1 MGEWATFHLSEAS
14 LALWLISLLDRK
26 RGRKE
31 RPTPELKLGKKEGRE
46 GSKVGGK
53 EGPWK
58 IWTPDVRF
66 CLDKEREANWQACH
80 KGIRGRE
87 DTLMT
92 NRRT

>member
-46 GSKVGGK
+46 GSKVGGG
-53 EGPWK
+53 GPWK

-66 CLDKEREANWQACH
+66 SLDKER
-80 KGIRGRE
+80 RTGRHATKAFE
-87 DTLMT
+87 GGHSHDK
-92 NRRT
+92 

>member
-1 MGEWATFHLSEAS
+1 MRPPS

-66 CLDKEREANWQACH
+66 CLDKEREANWHATKASEGGH
-80 KGIRGRE
+80 SH
-87 DTLMT
+87 DMT

>member
-1 MGEWATFHLSEAS
+1 M
-14 LALWLISLLDRK
+14 
-26 RGRKE
+26 
-31 RPTPELKLGKKEGRE
+31 GKKEGRE

-92 NRRT
+92 